1 MLKKIPFKNILIIG
15 FILIGYIVLLKL
27 TGMTCLIK
35 STFGVSCPGCGM
47 TRACFS
53 ALTFNFKQA
62 FYYHPLWIIMIPSIV
77 LLFYLWIKDK
87 KRLFKLTIGIIII
100 LFIIVYIIRLI
111 FGDQQV
117 VYIDFTK
124 GYIYDLIQNIKN
136 LFK

>member
-124 GYIYDLIQNIKN
+124 GYIYDLFQNIKN

>member
-1 MLKKIPFKNILIIG
+1 MLKKIPFKSILIIG

-35 STFGVSCPGCGM
+35 STFGVSCLGCGM